1 MQKVASIV
9 ALAVGALLVLAGAVT
24 WVVVSNTLSEQKIV
38 VSDDAG
44 CLAGDE
50 VDGPFSAYCQAS
62 VIDKH
67 TLDATGGKTYAEL
80 GQEDPLRETAMTSS
94 FLQSSLF
101 TAVVAFGVA
110 ALAFVLGVVQIL
122 LGLAVRRQEAEG
134 RVPAGAAGVPAT

>member
-1 MQKVASIV
+1 
-9 ALAVGALLVLAGAVT
+9 
-24 WVVVSNTLSEQKIV
+24 
-38 VSDDAG
+38 
-44 CLAGDE
+44 
-50 VDGPFSAYCQAS
+50 
-62 VIDKH
+62 
-67 TLDATGGKTYAEL
+67 
-80 GQEDPLRETAMTSS
+80 MTSS

>member
-62 VIDKH
+62 VNNKH
-67 TLDATGGKTYAEL
+67 TLDATGGKT
-80 GQEDPLRETAMTSS
+80 
-94 FLQSSLF
+94 
-101 TAVVAFGVA
+101 
-110 ALAFVLGVVQIL
+110 
-122 LGLAVRRQEAEG
+122 
-134 RVPAGAAGVPAT
+134 